1 MYYWGDT
8 HIKNL
13 GMERAN
19 KISPAGSTEK
29 KDIIF
34 TFHQDT
40 PVILPNM
47 LETIWCA
54 ANRKTRDGVLLDQ
67 EECLSVYD
75 ALKAVTIN
83 GAYQYFEEE
92 EKGTISIG
100 KRADFVILS
109 DNPLDIEKESIKDMT
124 VMATYKDG
132 ECVYRKE
139 E

>member
-1 MYYWGDT
+1 
-8 HIKNL
+8 
-13 GMERAN
+13 
-19 KISPAGSTEK
+19 
-29 KDIIF
+29 
-34 TFHQDT
+34 
-40 PVILPNM
+40 M
-47 LETIWCA
+47 L
-54 ANRKTRDGVLLDQ
+54 
-67 EECLSVYD
+67 YD